1 MSAVE
6 TAVRAIQ
13 THDQLLLDQ
22 LKPLEQE
29 AARLKAELVAV
40 EELANEIRSR
50 LQLPSPEAKR
60 TKRSSRKPAKP
71 CAKKADVMEAA
82 ISLVRAHQP
91 IELSDLE
98 TKLKNKLSSE
108 SGFSLSGVALRFK
121 ECLASDEFAPD
132 QNGLICLASTAP
144 ATGSANPSGAT
155 ETNQNLDVDGSTER
169 RI

>member
-6 TAVRAIQ
+6 TAVQAIQ

-50 LQLPSPEAKR
+50 LRLPSSEAKR
-60 TKRSSRKPAKP
+60 TKRSSRKPTKP
-71 CAKKADVMEAA
+71 CAKKTDVMAAA
-82 ISLVRAHQP
+82 ISLVRTHQP
-91 IELSDLE
+91 IELSELE
-98 TKLKNKLSSE
+98 TKLKHKLSSE

-132 QNGLICLASTAP
+132 QNGSICIASRAP
-144 ATGSANPSGAT
+144 AKQKSDASGKP
-155 ETNQNLDVDGSTER
+155 ENDRNFNVDGSTGPST
-169 RI
+169 